1 LILDWAT
8 KSAREMKKIEYSC
21 RGDLGRPALRTEKN
35 WAGKPAPTRRK
46 DSLRLKNWDYFLP
59 GPYFFTICT
68 NNRKNIFNSE
78 NIRENVIEVFK
89 NVAEEFGISIH
100 AIVIATDHIHGLI
113 TLPENKKIN
122 LWQYIGKAK
131 VEITQMVIGRASP
144 PLRKQDKIWQR
155 SFYDHV
161 IRNDKDFLEKAK
173 YIQNHPIKEEGN
185 ISVEWH

>member
-1 LILDWAT
+1 LDNI
-8 KSAREMKKIEYSC
+8 SYSR
-21 RGDLGRPALRTEKN
+21 RGDLGRPALEFGTNGMGRCRASKL
-35 WAGKPAPTRRK
+35 APTRRK

-68 NNRKNIFNSE
+68 NNRKNIFDTE
-78 NIRENVIEVFK
+78 GIRKNVIKVFK
-89 NVAEEFGISIH
+89 NIAEEFEVSLH

-113 TLPENKKIN
+113 TLSENKKMN

-131 VEITQMVIGRASP
+131 VEITQMIIGRASP
-144 PLRKQDKIWQR
+144 PLRGLEQDKIWQR

-173 YIQNHPIKEEGN
+173 YIQNHPVKEEGN
-185 ISVEWH
+185 VSVEWH